1 MVEFDTQ
8 PGRDSPVDADLTQER
23 LDADD
28 IDLRDGLAG
37 VAAMV
42 ASALDADD
50 MLDAVAKFAAH
61 AIPNV
66 DGAGVAL
73 VESPDGTGCV
83 RSTAATADFV
93 PEIDTVQYDELFEGP
108 CLTAMQSGRPSV
120 SGSLGCDRRWPHF
133 GGRVARMG
141 VHSALSLPLIVGDRV
156 IGAINCYARR
166 RDVFGEHAVELGNQF
181 AGPAAVAVF
190 NAQLLSEARERT
202 ARLQRALESR
212 AIIDQ
217 AIGIVRSRTGSDG
230 DEAFARLVRISQAEN
245 VKLHVVAQRLV
256 DEAVRRAHLRRRTA

>member
-1 MVEFDTQ
+1 MVDYDTQ
-8 PGRDSPVDADLTQER
+8 PGRESPVDADLTQER
-23 LDADD
+23 LDADEV
-28 IDLRDGLAG
+28 DLRDGLAG

-42 ASALDADD
+42 ASALDAGD

-66 DGAGVAL
+66 DGAGVAV
-73 VESPDGTGCV
+73 VEEHNGKGGV
-83 RSTAATADFV
+83 RSATATADFV
-93 PEIDTVQYDELFEGP
+93 TEIDTVQYDKVHQGP

-120 SGSLGCDRRWPHF
+120 SGSLGCDDRWPQF
-133 GGRVARMG
+133 GGWVARMD
-141 VHSALSLPLIVGDRV
+141 VHSALSLPLVVGDRV
-156 IGAINCYARR
+156 IGAINCYARE
-166 RDVFGEHAVELGNQF
+166 RDVFAEHAVELGTQF
-181 AGPAAVAVF
+181 AGAAAVAVF

-217 AIGIVRSRTGSDG
+217 AIGIIRSRTGADG

-245 VKLHVVAQRLV
+245 VKLHVVSERLV
-256 DEAVRRAHLRRRTA
+256 DEAVRRARVRHETS